1 MGRDDADRRV
11 GEILAAVVANA
22 LAVPVVVGFVVL
34 GAGVLMGRS
43 VLDVIGRAT
52 KSSPSPPNR
61 RRRRRH
67 EPVTKDAARP
77 DDRA

>member
-1 MGRDDADRRV
+1 MGRDDGDRRV

-43 VLDVIGRAT
+43 VLDVIGQAT

-61 RRRRRH
+61 RRRRPGH
-67 EPVTKDAARP
+67 EPVT
-77 DDRA
+77 